1 MKIEKKIEINSSASK
16 IYEVVTDEDV
26 VSLWNP
32 SIDSVSQPT
41 EDKYFLKSSVG
52 DLNIVSWETVENE
65 RATWTLDMSNLN
77 QIGYILK
84 SMGEIVEV
92 TLWIDFDN
100 KKLKK
105 GYLKVGELVLNGLKR
120 YVEFLEDGGD
130 PKEYD
135 KKAVLV
141 SP

>member
-1 MKIEKKIEINSSASK
+1 MKLEKKIEIQSSTSK

-32 SIDSVSQPT
+32 TVDSVSQPS
-41 EDKYFLKSSVG
+41 EDKYFLKTSIG
-52 DLNIVSWETVENE
+52 ELNIVSWETVENE
-65 RATWTLDMSNLN
+65 RATWTLDMSNIN

-84 SMGEIVEV
+84 SKGELVEV
-92 TLWIDFDN
+92 TLWLDFDN

-105 GYLKVGELVLNGLKR
+105 GYLKVGELILKGLKT
-120 YVEFLEDGGD
+120 YVEYLEEGGD

>member
-32 SIDSVSQPT
+32 SVDSVSQPT

>member
-1 MKIEKKIEINSSASK
+1 MKIEKKIEIKSSASK

-32 SIDSVSQPT
+32 SVDSVSQPS
-41 EDKYFLKSSVG
+41 EDKYFLKTSVG

-77 QIGYILK
+77 QIGYVLK
-84 SMGEIVEV
+84 SMGEMVEV

-105 GYLKVGELVLNGLKR
+105 GYIKVGELVLNGLKR
-120 YVEFLEDGGD
+120 YVEFLKDGGD

>member
-32 SIDSVSQPT
+32 SVDSVSQPT
-41 EDKYFLKSSVG
+41 EDKYFLKTSIG

-105 GYLKVGELVLNGLKR
+105 GYIKVGELVLNGLKR

>member
-1 MKIEKKIEINSSASK
+1 MKIEKKNEIKSSASK
-16 IYEVVTDEDV
+16 IYEVVTDEDI

-32 SIDSVSQPT
+32 SVDSVSQPT
-41 EDKYFLKSSVG
+41 EDQYFLKTSVG

-65 RATWTLDMSNLN
+65 RATWTLDMNNVN

-84 SMGEIVEV
+84 PMGEMVEV

-105 GYLKVGELVLNGLKR
+105 GYIKVGELVLNGLKR

>member
-1 MKIEKKIEINSSASK
+1 MKIEKKNEIKSSASK
-16 IYEVVTDEDV
+16 IYEVVTDEDI

-32 SIDSVSQPT
+32 SVDSVSQPT
-41 EDKYFLKSSVG
+41 EDKYFLKTSVG

-84 SMGEIVEV
+84 PKGELVEV
-92 TLWIDFDN
+92 TLWLDFNN

-105 GYLKVGELVLNGLKR
+105 SYLKVGDLILKGLKR
-120 YVEFLEDGGD
+120 YIEFLEEGGA
-130 PKEYD
+130 PNEYD
-135 KKAVLV
+135 KKALLV

>member
-1 MKIEKKIEINSSASK
+1 MKIEKKIEIKSSASK

-32 SIDSVSQPT
+32 SVDSVSQPS
-41 EDKYFLKSSVG
+41 EEKYFLKTSVG

-77 QIGYILK
+77 QIGYVLK
-84 SMGEIVEV
+84 SMGEMVEV

-100 KKLKK
+100 KKHKK
-105 GYLKVGELVLNGLKR
+105 GYIKVGELVLNGLKR

>member
-1 MKIEKKIEINSSASK
+1 MKIEKKIEIKSSASR

-26 VSLWNP
+26 VALWNP
-32 SIDSVSQPT
+32 SVNSVSQPA
-41 EDKYFLKSSVG
+41 EDKYFLKTSAG
-52 DLNIVSWETVENE
+52 ELNIVSWETVENE
-65 RATWTLDMSNLN
+65 RIIWTLDMSNIN

-84 SMGEIVEV
+84 SMGELVEV
-92 TLWIDFDN
+92 TLCIDFDN

-105 GYLKVGELVLNGLKR
+105 GYIKSGELVLNGLKR
-120 YVEFLEDGGD
+120 YIDFPEDGGD

-135 KKAVLV
+135 KKAVLI

>member
-1 MKIEKKIEINSSASK
+1 MKIEKKIEIKSSASR
-16 IYEVVTDEDV
+16 IYEVVKDEDV
-26 VSLWNP
+26 VALWNP
-32 SIDSVSQPT
+32 SVDSVSQPA
-41 EDKYFLKSSVG
+41 EDIYFLKTSVG
-52 DLNIVSWETVENE
+52 ELNIESWENVENE
-65 RATWTLDMSNLN
+65 RVIWTLDMSNIN

-84 SMGEIVEV
+84 SMGELVEV
-92 TLWIDFDN
+92 TLYIDFDN

-105 GYLKVGELVLNGLKR
+105 GYIKVVELVLNGLKR
-120 YVEFLEDGGD
+120 YIDFLEDGGD

>member
-52 DLNIVSWETVENE
+52 DLNIVSWETIENE

>member
-1 MKIEKKIEINSSASK
+1 MRLEKKIEIKSSVSK
-16 IYEVVTDEDV
+16 IYEVVRDEDV

-32 SIDSVSQPT
+32 SVDSVSQPS
-41 EDKYFLKSSVG
+41 EDKFLLKTSVG

-77 QIGYILK
+77 QIGYVLK
-84 SMGEIVEV
+84 SMGEMVEV
-92 TLWIDFDN
+92 TLWLDFDN
-100 KKLKK
+100 KKHKK
-105 GYLKVGELVLNGLKR
+105 GYVKVGELVLNGLKR
-120 YVEFLEDGGD
+120 YVEFLEEGGD

-135 KKAVLV
+135 KKAILV

>member
-1 MKIEKKIEINSSASK
+1 M
-16 IYEVVTDEDV
+16 
-26 VSLWNP
+26 
-32 SIDSVSQPT
+32 
-41 EDKYFLKSSVG
+41 
-52 DLNIVSWETVENE
+52 SWETVENE

-77 QIGYILK
+77 QIGYVLK
-84 SMGEIVEV
+84 SMGEMVEV

-100 KKLKK
+100 KKHKK
-105 GYLKVGELVLNGLKR
+105 GYIKVGELVLNGLKR